1 MPNPGASGGE
11 GNPQGVEQTGG
22 EVGRRLRDPEDQVA
36 SATLKM
42 IQLGRLTQRLQ
53 GLMDRQTA
61 IVYSLILRYPF
72 KKKNCEKRVG
82 FKLKCG

>member
-1 MPNPGASGGE
+1 MPNPGAGVGVG

-22 EVGRRLRDPEDQVA
+22 EAGRRLRDPEDRVA

-42 IQLGRLTQRLQ
+42 IQLGRLIQKLQ

-61 IVYSLILRYPF
+61 IVYSLILRFPF
-72 KKKNCEKRVG
+72 
-82 FKLKCG
+82 